1 VRFMRGKYRLD
12 EAAGMYYDTPC
23 VRFRQG
29 KKTTEAEREKFEAIK
44 HEFPLEI
51 QELYGRERTL

>member
-1 VRFMRGKYRLD
+1 
-12 EAAGMYYDTPC
+12 MYYDTPC